1 LNYEDIHGLST
12 NDKKAE
18 FTKTTEMMIKEILKA
33 AHKIYDQDLASKD
46 RADMIRNS
54 LQILD
59 NYKTLVYFPQNVD
72 KCLAEEDYEQ
82 IITSYKAAQAQLS
95 KIEST
100 TRKSRLF
107 AQIKTDLENKVL
119 EVQKSILD
127 RLVQFPSSP
136 DDQKYLIDYYNALAM
151 LSPSSGDKKIAN
163 DSPAWHCLTEEK
175 KWFLQLM
182 IECRDMHIADEKV
195 SLALKQ
201 SNTDDSSS
209 NKNSQL
215 AHIDGDK
222 VQNSNDELVILNF
235 IFEIKR

>member
-1 LNYEDIHGLST
+1 MEV
-12 NDKKAE
+12 
-18 FTKTTEMMIKEILKA
+18 MIKDILKA
-33 AHKIYDQDLASKD
+33 AHKVYDQDLASKD

-59 NYKTLVYFPQNVD
+59 NYKSLVYFPQNVD
-72 KCLAEEDYEQ
+72 KHLADEDYEQ
-82 IITSYKAAQAQLS
+82 IISSYKTAQAQLS
-95 KIEST
+95 KIEAT

-107 AQIKTDLENKVL
+107 AQIKTDLENKVV
-119 EVQKSILD
+119 EVQRSILD

-151 LSPSSGDKKIAN
+151 LSPASTDKRSSSSATPN
-163 DSPAWHCLTEEK
+163 VSPAWHCLIEEK

-201 SNTDDSSS
+201 SSTDDSSS
-209 NKNSQL
+209 NTNKQL
-215 AHIDGDK
+215 AQNESEK
-222 VQNSNDELVILNF
+222 APQNSNDELVS
-235 IFEIKR
+235 